1 MNSYQYDKPLTRNY
15 RIAVASLSAA
25 AVLLTVHGPKGR
37 TGRVAAIS
45 TRLTTAVTVADST
58 LSVREKG
65 GSNTAAAVI
74 PFTGSAIDDV
84 EGQSAEELKGQTEL
98 TADTPVEIYC
108 DGGATAGAGDVEV
121 DIDWY

>member
-15 RIAVASLSAA
+15 RIDAAALATA

-37 TGRVAAIS
+37 VGRVAAIS
-45 TRLTTAVTVADST
+45 TRITSALTVADST

-65 GSNTAAAVI
+65 GSDTATAVI
-74 PFTGSAIDDV
+74 PFSGSAIDDV
-84 EGQSAEELKGQTEL
+84 EGQSAEELKGQVEL
-98 TADTPVEIYC
+98 TADTPIEIYC
-108 DGGATAGAGDVEV
+108 DGGATVGAGDVEV